1 MRLNSCLPLA
11 ACCLIMGLVT
21 HPVLA
26 GSEMPVK
33 GMSMDRVE
41 QAFGPPIEI
50 RTPIGD
56 PPITRWVY
64 DGYTVY
70 FEHRHVIHSV
80 VSRDTPAATAPSA
93 AAAPADSPPGH

>member
-11 ACCLIMGLVT
+11 ASCLIMGLFT

-26 GSEMPVK
+26 GSETAAR

-41 QAFGPPIEI
+41 QAFGRPLEVRGPV
-50 RTPIGD
+50 GD

-80 VSRDTPAATAPSA
+80 VSRDPPAAPAPSA
-93 AAAPADSPPGH
+93 TPAPAETPPGD